1 MNEVYNLNKISQIA
15 KNISFE
21 DFNFSETDI
30 INKVLY
36 KKLKSLFNSINSIKL
51 IYHLTENKNEFI
63 KKYFPIKYADVSSR
77 GSFFTKHF
85 YYRASE
91 GKIVWVVDHNGEE
104 RIFKI
109 KTEDWRTRISD
120 EINQILSKVRKQLDS
135 VYGYYIEGSLDDYF
149 ITDKNFINGKYKVI
163 CSKHNYK
170 DNKFISYNEWE
181 TNKFYIKA

>member
-36 KKLKSLFNSINSIKL
+36 KKLKSLLNSINSIKL

-170 DNKFISYNEWE
+170 DLQ
-181 TNKFYIKA
+181 